1 MAYTMTNIQSFVLLN
16 KSKTP
21 VYCIFVI
28 TNPHKVPIVD
38 YVPKV
43 IIPEN
48 CRLDNK
54 IYTDSDFFDQ

>member
-1 MAYTMTNIQSFVLLN
+1 MGKLSLFASFVELN
-16 KSKTP
+16 LQISFDNSMFFDSAKS
-21 VYCIFVI
+21 I
-28 TNPHKVPIVD
+28 N

-54 IYTDSDFFDQ
+54 IYTGSDFFDQ